1 MLRSLYAI
9 KSLVIEEKKK
19 KIDIRCCGRLLV
31 VGKKMM
37 SIVGPNKTSKSLP
50 YQLMWKILSNF
61 LSIAHSYHLIS
72 CFSHFKG
79 NVYCL
84 DITLTSYFLH
94 TQTHKKKK
102 NTPEDNLFL
111 WGIYFFT
118 NNSMNSYSVWNSHCS
133 IPKPKFFLSKLK
145 CFLCKLI
152 ICDKSGLVQKRKRKK
167 GCHIDSE
174 RF

>member
-1 MLRSLYAI
+1 MS
-9 KSLVIEEKKK
+9 
-19 KIDIRCCGRLLV
+19 
-31 VGKKMM
+31 VG
-37 SIVGPNKTSKSLP
+37 V
-50 YQLMWKILSNF
+50 KILPNF
-61 LSIAHSYHLIS
+61 LCIAHSYHLIS
-72 CFSHFKG
+72 CFSRFKG

-94 TQTHKKKK
+94 THTHTHKKKKKKK

-118 NNSMNSYSVWNSHCS
+118 NNCMNSSSVWNSNCS

-152 ICDKSGLVQKRKRKK
+152 ICDELGLVQKRKRKK
-167 GCHIDSE
+167 GCHIDWE